1 MSSVSG
7 AGPGRAGQPAS
18 LPGGPTGQPASW
30 PAARAA
36 GTAAAGRWRG
46 VIGEYRDRLPV
57 LAGGPVVTLGEGGTP
72 LLPAPAL
79 SALTGC
85 EVYLKVEG
93 ANPTGSFKDRGM
105 TVAVSIAAAK
115 GATMVICASTG
126 NTSASAA
133 AYAARAGLAC
143 AVLVPQGKIAIG
155 KLAQALVHG
164 ARLLQVDGNFD
175 DCLQLVRK
183 LAESYPVALV
193 NSVNADRLQGQ
204 KTAAFEIIEALG
216 DAPEV
221 HCLPVGNA
229 GNIAAYWLGYT
240 EYLADGRATRTP
252 RMLGFQ
258 ASGAA
263 PIVTGRPV
271 PAPSTIATAIRIG
284 NPASWRLAEAARDE
298 SGGLIGSVTD
308 EQILAAY
315 RLLAS
320 KEAVFGELASAAGV
334 AGLLQARAAGQVRP
348 GSLVVCTISG
358 NGLKEPGPAIS
369 AQPEPVT
376 VPADA
381 AAAAAALGLGRG
393 RPAASGPPGMPA
405 ASASSPGA

>member
-1 MSSVSG
+1 VTP
-7 AGPGRAGQPAS
+7 AAGQP
-18 LPGGPTGQPASW
+18 PGAPAR
-30 PAARAA
+30 PAAAA

-46 VIGEYRDRLPV
+46 VIAEYRDRLPV
-57 LAGGPVVTLGEGGTP
+57 TASTPVITLGEGGTP

-85 EVYLKVEG
+85 EVLLKIEG

-105 TVAVSIAAAK
+105 TVAVSLAAER
-115 GATMVICASTG
+115 GATMIICASTG

-143 AVLVPQGKIAIG
+143 AVLVPAGKIAIG

-164 ARLLQVDGNFD
+164 ARLLQVDGHFD
-175 DCLQLVRK
+175 DCLTLVRN

-193 NSVNADRLQGQ
+193 NSVNPDRLQGQ
-204 KTAAFEIIEALG
+204 KTAAFEIVDALG
-216 DAPEV
+216 DAPDV

-229 GNIAAYWLGYT
+229 GNISAYWLGYT
-240 EYLADGRATRTP
+240 EYLADGSAARAP

-258 ASGAA
+258 AAGAA

-308 EQILAAY
+308 EAILAAY

-334 AGLLQARAAGQVRP
+334 AGLLQACAAGQVQP
-348 GSLVVCTISG
+348 GSVVVCTISG
-358 NGLKEPGPAIS
+358 TGLKEPGPAIS
-369 AQPEPVT
+369 AAAEPAT
-376 VPADA
+376 IAADA
-381 AAAAAALGLGRG
+381 AAAAAALGLG
-393 RPAASGPPGMPA
+393 
-405 ASASSPGA
+405 